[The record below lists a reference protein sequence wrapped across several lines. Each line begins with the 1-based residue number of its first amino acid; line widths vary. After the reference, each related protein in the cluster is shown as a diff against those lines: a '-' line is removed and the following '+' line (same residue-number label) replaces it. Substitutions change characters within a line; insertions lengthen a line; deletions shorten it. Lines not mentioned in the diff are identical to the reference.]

1 MHLFLIILKGI
12 FIGICSS
19 APLGPIAIFVM
30 QNTLGKGRKAGMSAA
45 MGSTVVDT
53 LFAAIAVF
61 SLSLVQGVIDQ
72 HYLVIKYVGGAVVII
87 LGIYMSFYKHKPDRP
102 NKISA
107 TDFAQSLL
115 MGLTNPGAF
124 AVMLALFAVF
134 GFGSDD
140 VTLFEKIVSVASVCL
155 GTIIYWNTCT
165 WLLSKAKGK
174 INVKNIV
181 RINRIAGV
189 VVILFGIYL
198 IINP

>member
-12 FIGICSS
+12 FIGICCS

-30 QNTLGKGRKAGMSAA
+30 QNTLGKGRRAGMSAA

-61 SLSLVQGVIDQ
+61 SLSLVQGMIDQ
-72 HYLVIKYVGGAVVII
+72 HYQTIKYIGGAVVIV
-87 LGIYMSFYKHKPDRP
+87 LGVFMSFYKHKPDRP

-107 TDFAQSLL
+107 TDFAQSLV

-134 GFGSDD
+134 GFGSTD
-140 VTLFEKIVSVASVCL
+140 VTVFEKIVSVVSVCL
-155 GTIIYWNTCT
+155 GTILYWNTCT
-165 WLLSKAKGK
+165 WLLSKAKGR

-181 RINRIAGV
+181 LINRIAGV
-189 VVILFGIYL
+189 IVALFGLYIIIY
-198 IINP
+198 P

>member
-12 FIGICSS
+12 FIGICCS

-30 QNTLGKGRKAGMSAA
+30 QNTLGKGRRAGMSAA

-72 HYLVIKYVGGAVVII
+72 HYLIIKYVGGAVVIV
-87 LGIYMSFYKHKPDRP
+87 LGVFMAFYKHKPDRP

-140 VTLFEKIVSVASVCL
+140 VTVFEKILSVVSVCL

-181 RINRIAGV
+181 LINRIAGV
-189 VVILFGIYL
+189 VVVIFGLYL
-198 IINP
+198 IFNP

>member
-45 MGSTVVDT
+45 MGSSVVDT

-61 SLSLVQGVIDQ
+61 SLSLVQGLIDQ
-72 HYLVIKYVGGAVVII
+72 HYQTIKYVGGAVVII
-87 LGIYMSFYKHKPDRP
+87 LGVSMAFYKHKPDRA

-107 TDFAQSLL
+107 TDFAKSLV
-115 MGLTNPGAF
+115 MGLSNPGAF

-134 GFGSDD
+134 GFGSEDI
-140 VTLFEKIVSVASVCL
+140 TLFEKILSVVSVCV
-155 GTIIYWNTCT
+155 GTLVYWNLFT
-165 WLLSKAKGK
+165 WLISKAKGR

-189 VVILFGIYL
+189 AVALFGLYL
-198 IINP
+198 IIYP

>member
-12 FIGICSS
+12 FIGICCS

-30 QNTLGKGRKAGMSAA
+30 QNTLGKGRRAGMSAA

-61 SLSLVQGVIDQ
+61 SLSLVEGVIDQ
-72 HYLVIKYVGGAVVII
+72 HYQIIKYIGGAVVIV
-87 LGIYMSFYKHKPDRP
+87 LGVFMSFYKHKPDRP

-134 GFGSDD
+134 GFGSND
-140 VTLFEKIVSVASVCL
+140 VTVFEKIVSVVSVCL
-155 GTIIYWNTCT
+155 GTILYWTFCT

-181 RINRIAGV
+181 LINRIAGV
-189 VVILFGIYL
+189 VVALFGLY
-198 IINP
+198 IIIFP